1 MSDPRSSVTEI
12 LTELHEVLEAS
23 GDLDADVRDELL
35 AAAEEIR
42 QALDPADEREL
53 SVSLRDRL
61 SGALENFEESHPRLT
76 GIVGRIADAL
86 SDMGI

>member
-12 LTELHEVLEAS
+12 LTELHEVLEIS
-23 GDLDADVRDELL
+23 GDLDEDVRGELL
-35 AAAEEIR
+35 EAAEDIR
-42 QALDPADEREL
+42 QALDPENAREL
-53 SVSLRDRL
+53 SGSLRDRL
-61 SGALENFEESHPRLT
+61 SAALENFEESHPRLT

>member
-12 LTELHEVLEAS
+12 LAELHEVLEAS
-23 GDLDADVRDELL
+23 GDLAENVRDELRE
-35 AAAEEIR
+35 AAEEIR
-42 QALDPADEREL
+42 QALDPSDEREM

>member
-1 MSDPRSSVTEI
+1 MPDPSSSVTEI
-12 LTELHEVLEAS
+12 LAELHEALEAS
-23 GDLDADVRDELL
+23 GDLAKDVREELRE
-35 AAAEEIR
+35 AAEDIR

-53 SVSLRDRL
+53 TISLRDRL

>member
-12 LTELHEVLEAS
+12 LAELHEVLEAS
-23 GDLDADVRDELL
+23 GDLAVDVREELRE
-35 AAAEEIR
+35 AAEEIR
-42 QALDPADEREL
+42 QALDPSDEREL

-61 SGALENFEESHPRLT
+61 SAALENFEESHPRLT
-76 GIVGRIADAL
+76 GIVGRVADAL